1 MGSGRDDVIARGTAI
16 LGVNDLLTVIGAVL
30 ILAAVVIT
38 GVGAGP
44 GAFTGL
50 TACFVVGFVLRT
62 LGPAGSSGCGHCH
75 ISTAEAGGWR
85 DQREGRGSLWGGLG
99 ALGGGNSDAAR
110 LEDSDT
116 PVQKIVFYFFYF
128 LFWVLTS

>member
-99 ALGGGNSDAAR
+99 ALGGATVMPLASR
-110 LEDSDT
+110 
-116 PVQKIVFYFFYF
+116 IVTLLFKNFFFFFFGYSHRN
-128 LFWVLTS
+128 V